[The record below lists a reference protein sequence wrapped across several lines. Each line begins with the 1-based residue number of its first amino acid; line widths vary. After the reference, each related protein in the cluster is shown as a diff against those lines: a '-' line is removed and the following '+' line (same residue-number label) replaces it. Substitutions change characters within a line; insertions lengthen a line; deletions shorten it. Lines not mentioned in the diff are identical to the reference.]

1 VESIFVALAVLAC
14 PIGMGAMMW
23 FMVKGMRR
31 GDSGSQ
37 PGQAASV
44 DDLRAEHRRLGEDIE
59 RLERGNAGSPP
70 LREARR

>member
-1 VESIFVALAVLAC
+1 MESVLVALAVLAC

-23 FMVKGMRR
+23 FMAKGMR
-31 GDSGSQ
+31 GGKSGSQ
-37 PGQAASV
+37 PGQTASV

-59 RLERGNAGSPP
+59 RLERGNAESPP